1 MQLSDMRTAVRERAG
16 LDSNDAMVPDTVV
29 TGFINGALRQVAM
42 MQDWDWNWSSETI
55 NTVVGTDTYARA
67 ADARKTDVV
76 SNTTT
81 GDVLRQVSKRLG
93 LDYTDLGR
101 TGPPRYWYVQ
111 GGQLVIVP
119 IPDQVYAL
127 KHVYVATEPTLVN
140 DTDEPDLPDW
150 AIDIVLVKAAIM
162 VTARTDNTSQQ
173 RLLEQEERDILDS
186 LDDEAKRSRGS
197 VAIDRRTD
205 WRL

>member
-1 MQLSDMRTAVRERAG
+1 MATDAV
-16 LDSNDAMVPDTVV
+16 L

-42 MQDWDWNWSSETI
+42 MQDWDWNWSNETI
-55 NTVVGTDTYARA
+55 TTVAGQDVYDRA
-67 ADARKTDVV
+67 ADARKTDIV

-81 GDVLRQVSKRLG
+81 GDVLGQISKRLG
-93 LDYTDLGR
+93 VRYTDLGR

-111 GGQLVIVP
+111 GGKLVIVP
-119 IPDQVYAL
+119 LPDQVYAL
-127 KHVYVATEPTLVN
+127 KHVYVATEPTLSA
-140 DTDEPDLPDW
+140 DSDEPDLPTW
-150 AIDIVLVKAAIM
+150 AVDVVIVKAAIM

-173 RLLEQEERDILDS
+173 RLLEQEERDLLDN

-197 VAIDRRTD
+197 IVIDSRRD